1 MVEGTGI
8 GLSLSKGIVELH
20 HGTLTACS
28 IPDKETIFTL
38 RLKLGNEHFAEE
50 QLQVDTKA
58 EGEISNSLFV
68 SQNMCLL
75 EEEKVSEHP
84 KNAKMLIV
92 EDNDSLREMLAG
104 LFRPYYDVALA
115 VDGEDGTE
123 KAREFCP
130 DIILSDIVMP
140 KMTGTEFCKQIK
152 TDFATCHIPVVLLT
166 ARTAVEHTLEGFR
179 IGADDYITK
188 PFNTAL
194 LISRCN
200 NLVNGRRILQEK
212 FSKQPQA
219 PVKMLA
225 INPMDEDLLER
236 TMEIIERNLDNSE
249 FGLND
254 LIRELCMSRTYFFQK
269 IKGITGQTPQEFL
282 TTVRLKKAAFL
293 LKTDLTKNVSEIS
306 DKTGFSS
313 PRFFSRCFK
322 EAYGVSPLA
331 YRNDN
336 AGLNEEN

>member
-1 MVEGTGI
+1 
-8 GLSLSKGIVELH
+8 
-20 HGTLTACS
+20 
-28 IPDKETIFTL
+28 
-38 RLKLGNEHFAEE
+38 
-50 QLQVDTKA
+50 
-58 EGEISNSLFV
+58 
-68 SQNMCLL
+68 
-75 EEEKVSEHP
+75 
-84 KNAKMLIV
+84 MLIV

-249 FGLND
+249 FGLNCVCRA
-254 LIRELCMSRTYFFQK
+254 LI
-269 IKGITGQTPQEFL
+269 
-282 TTVRLKKAAFL
+282 
-293 LKTDLTKNVSEIS
+293 
-306 DKTGFSS
+306 SS
-313 PRFFSRCFK
+313 KR
-322 EAYGVSPLA
+322 
-331 YRNDN
+331 
-336 AGLNEEN
+336 